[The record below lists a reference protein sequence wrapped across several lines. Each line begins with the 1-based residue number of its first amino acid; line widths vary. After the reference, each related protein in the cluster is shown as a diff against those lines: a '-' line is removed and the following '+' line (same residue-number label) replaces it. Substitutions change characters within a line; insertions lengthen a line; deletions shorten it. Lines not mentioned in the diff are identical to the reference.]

1 MDKRGLQV
9 EALAKG
15 GRRSAR
21 AVAEVGL
28 ERLFAGKL
36 SSIDGRINALKAR
49 SLRLVPRAVV
59 ARFLKT
65 LMTATSAAGP
75 AVRAH

>member
-36 SSIDGRINALKAR
+36 SSIDGRINTLKAR

-59 ARFLKT
+59 ARFSKT
-65 LMTATSAAGP
+65 LMTATSAASP